1 MSNALAVLQKN
12 QIQLSE
18 MEELI
23 LAEAAQDSAA
33 FDPIPTRIKIGPG
46 GINQFVTSDGETI
59 KELHAIV
66 AISQKARAYW
76 PDKGTG
82 APPLCASPNGSD
94 GIFNPAASDSQISA
108 AMKAK
113 VPHPAIVVLSNKGGA
128 MPPADKLFDCATC
141 PLSQWGSVHQGGATG
156 KGQACKSLRRLVVL
170 VDGWAQP
177 ALLTLPPTSIKPWDT
192 YASVLARN
200 KSAYFAHRSLLTLT
214 GQKSANNDAYS
225 IVEVESDGLLSKEE
239 VAAVI
244 AIRREF
250 ESLVRNMP
258 IDGSEYE
265 VVDEEGN
272 PVNATQSAGRSE
284 SEIPF

>member
-1 MSNALAVLQKN
+1 MTNALATLQKGA
-12 QIQLSE
+12 IKLSE

-33 FDPIPTRIKIGPG
+33 YDPIPTRIKIGPG
-46 GINQFVTSDGETI
+46 GINQFVTSDGETL

-94 GIFNPAASDSQISA
+94 GMFNPAASDAQIKA
-108 AMKAK
+108 AMSAKA
-113 VPHPAIVVLSNKGGA
+113 PHAAIVALSKKGA
-128 MPPADKLFDCATC
+128 SLPPADQLFDCATC
-141 PLSQWGSVHQGGATG
+141 PLAQWGSVHQGGATG
-156 KGQACKSLRRLVVL
+156 KGQACKTLRRLVVL
-170 VDGWAQP
+170 VDGWTQP
-177 ALLTLPPTSIKPWDT
+177 ALLTLPPTSVKVWDT
-192 YASVLARN
+192 YCSVLARN
-200 KSAYFAHRSLLTLT
+200 KSAYFAHRTLLTLS

-225 IVEVESDGLLSKEE
+225 IVEVESDGLLSKEG
-239 VAAVI
+239 VTAVI

-250 ESLVRNMP
+250 EALVRNMP

-265 VVDEEGN
+265 VVDDNGVPASE
-272 PVNATQSAGRSE
+272 ADAGPDV
-284 SEIPF
+284 PF

>member
-1 MSNALAVLQKN
+1 MTTALAKLQSTA
-12 QIQLSE
+12 IELSE
-18 MEELI
+18 MEQMI
-23 LAEAAQDSAA
+23 LAEAAQDTAA
-33 FDPIPTRIKIGPG
+33 YDPIPTRLKIGPG

-59 KELHAIV
+59 KELRAIV

-82 APPLCASPNGSD
+82 QPPLCASPDGSH
-94 GIFNPAASDSQISA
+94 GFFNPSATDAQIKA
-108 AMKAK
+108 AMSSKT
-113 VPHPAIVVLSNKGGA
+113 PHPAILALSKKGA
-128 MPPADKLFDCATC
+128 ELPPADHAFDCATC

-170 VDGWAQP
+170 VDGWTQP
-177 ALLTLPPTSIKPWDT
+177 ALLTLPPTSTKPWDT

-200 KSAYFAHRSLLTLT
+200 KSAYFAQRTVFTLAA
-214 GQKSANNDAYS
+214 QKSANNDAYS
-225 IVEVESDGLLSKEE
+225 MVEVEVAGPLTQEE

-265 VVDEEGN
+265 VVDDNGN
-272 PVNATQSAGRSE
+272 VVDADTDGGPSV
-284 SEIPF
+284 PF